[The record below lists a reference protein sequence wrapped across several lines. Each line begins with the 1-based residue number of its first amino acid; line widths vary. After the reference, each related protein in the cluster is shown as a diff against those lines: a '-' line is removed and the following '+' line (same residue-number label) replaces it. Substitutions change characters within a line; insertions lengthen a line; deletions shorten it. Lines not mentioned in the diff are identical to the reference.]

1 MKTFDVMV
9 AENVCKNISVS
20 CEDEDELK
28 KYLRGEIHLEV
39 IYEEIISCETQHYKI
54 LDQYEE

>member
-9 AENVCKNISVS
+9 TENVRKNISVS
-20 CEDEDELK
+20 CEDEDELE
-28 KYLRGEIHLEV
+28 KYLRGEMCIDI